1 MLLKIR
7 IAPRLPPMYPR
18 LPPLYLQARPRLW
31 NMRLRRL
38 IATAAT
44 HIANVLRFMDWTRR
58 HLHYKWLCHG
68 DRELAALVAAVM
80 SPDELLVGTSTGA
93 RPECVIPLNDGPR
106 PPAVHWHRV
115 VRPRRASGLIP
126 LAKRM

>member
-1 MLLKIR
+1 MLLKTR

-38 IATAAT
+38 IATAET
-44 HIANVLRFMDWTRR
+44 NVANVLRFMDWTQR
-58 HLHYKWLCHG
+58 HRHYKWLCHG

-93 RPECVIPLNDGPR
+93 RPECVIPLNDVPR
-106 PPAVHWHRV
+106 STAVNWHRV
-115 VRPRRASGLIP
+115 VRPRRA
-126 LAKRM
+126 